1 MATHALYRTMQKAG
15 ASTVARKVDEHLGR
29 FENDIDNGFKSV
41 SLIHGTLN
49 RATYYWIQKYMKDSK
64 EED

>member
-1 MATHALYRTMQKAG
+1 MKKAEV
-15 ASTVARKVDEHLGR
+15 STVARKVDEHLGR

-41 SLIHGTLN
+41 RSIHRTLN
-49 RATYYWIQKYMKDSK
+49 RATYYWIQKYMKNSK